1 MQCSNQHTSLS
12 YTILTLQTGAKI
24 EGKKKRVIK
33 GDYERACGPPPS

>member
-1 MQCSNQHTSLS
+1 MQCSNKHTSLS

-24 EGKKKRVIK
+24 EKKRVIK